1 MKEFRT
7 LLFLDWFRGIFEKMG
22 FDYPALRRILQV
34 KFTMDQRRVPTVF
47 QQQGK
52 KGKESKGENRFIKSL
67 WIYALF
73 GLFIIPFVLIG
84 ENYIFQ
90 MSIAFSVI
98 MFIIMTSMISDF
110 SVVILDIRDNTILF
124 TKPVEKKTISLAK
137 TIHVCVYLFFLT
149 AAMTLIP
156 LVVALINQGFW
167 FFLLFLAGILL
178 SDILI
183 VVFTALLYYL
193 ILKYFDGEKL
203 KDIINYVQIGL
214 SIGLAVGYQVVARS
228 FEFVDLQVAFT
239 AQWWQ
244 VFFPPMWFGSL
255 FEWVLNGDNTTLVI
269 LFSVM
274 ALLFPFAALGIYIK
288 ILPTFEK
295 NLQKLNSHGGKRRKK
310 SNPIG
315 KSLMKL
321 MCYSRE
327 ERAFYQFAHYMM
339 KNEREF
345 KLKVYPG
352 LGFAI
357 VLPFIFIFN
366 HLMMSSF
373 VDLSSSK
380 VYLSIYASLIVI
392 PTVVMQLGYSGKY
405 KGSWIYK
412 VAPVERHAAIHKG
425 TLKAFLAKLFIPL
438 YLVMAVCF
446 LFLFGMKLLP
456 GLIAVLV
463 SAFIYTVVCY
473 KLLSDGLPF
482 SESFDGVKQSDG
494 WKVLPFYIIIGAFIG
509 LHVLSL
515 TFGYG
520 IYVYLVLL
528 LVVNFVVWKY
538 SFRD

>member
-1 MKEFRT
+1 MREFRT
-7 LLFLDWFRGIFEKMG
+7 LLFLDWFRVIFEKMG

-34 KFTMDQRRVPTVF
+34 KFTMDQRRVPAVI

-52 KGKESKGENRFIKSL
+52 KGKESKNENRFIKSL

-73 GLFIIPFVLIG
+73 GLFIIPFVLMG

-90 MSIAFSVI
+90 MSIAFAVI
-98 MFIIMTSMISDF
+98 MFIVMTSMISDF

-149 AAMTLIP
+149 GAMTIIP
-156 LVVALINQGFW
+156 LIVALINQGVW
-167 FFLLFLAGILL
+167 FFLLFLAGIVLT
-178 SDILI
+178 DILI

-193 ILKYFDGEKL
+193 ILKYFDGERL

-228 FEFVDLQVAFT
+228 FEFVDLQVTFT

-244 VFFPPMWFGSL
+244 VFFPPVWFGSL
-255 FEWVLNGDNTTLVI
+255 FEWSLNGGGNPLII
-269 LFSVM
+269 LFSAM

-288 ILPTFEK
+288 ILPSFER
-295 NLQKLNSHGGKRRKK
+295 NLQKLNSHGGKKGKK
-310 SNPIG
+310 TNVIG
-315 KSLMKL
+315 KSLMRI
-321 MCYSRE
+321 MCYSKE

-357 VLPFIFIFN
+357 ILPFIFVFN
-366 HLMMSSF
+366 HLMISSF
-373 VDLSSSK
+373 EDLSSSM

-412 VAPVERHAAIHKG
+412 VVPVERHAPIHKG

-438 YLVMAVCF
+438 YMVMAVCF
-446 LFLFGMKLLP
+446 LFLFGVKVLP
-456 GLIAVLV
+456 GLIIVLI
-463 SAFIYTVVCY
+463 SAFIYTVICY
-473 KLLSDGLPF
+473 KLLSGGLPF
-482 SESFDGVKQSDG
+482 TESFDGVKQSDA
-494 WKVLPFYIIIGAFIG
+494 WKVLPFYIIIGAFVGMHI
-509 LHVLSL
+509 LSL
-515 TFGYG
+515 KIDYG

-528 LVVNFVVWKY
+528 SITNFIVWKF
-538 SFRD
+538 SFKD

>member
-7 LLFLDWFRGIFEKMG
+7 LLFLDWFRWTFEKMG

-52 KGKESKGENRFIKSL
+52 KGKESKDENRFIKSL

-90 MSIAFSVI
+90 MSIAFAVI
-98 MFIIMTSMISDF
+98 MFIIMTLMISDF
-110 SVVILDIRDNTILF
+110 SGVILDIRDNTILF

-167 FFLLFLAGILL
+167 FFLLFLAGIVL

-255 FEWVLNGDNTTLVI
+255 FEWVLNGENSTLII

-310 SNPIG
+310 SNSIG

-366 HLMMSSF
+366 HLMISSLE
-373 VDLSSSK
+373 DLSSSK

-412 VAPVERHAAIHKG
+412 VAPVERHAPIHKG
-425 TLKAFLAKLFIPL
+425 SLKAFLAKLFIPL

-446 LFLFGMKLLP
+446 LVLFGMKLLP

-515 TFGYG
+515 MFVYG
-520 IYVYLVLL
+520 IYIYLVLL

-538 SFRD
+538 SFKD

>member
-1 MKEFRT
+1 MKGFRT
-7 LLFLDWFRGIFEKMG
+7 LLFLDWFRVIFVKMG

-34 KFTMDQRRVPTVF
+34 KFMMDQRRVPTVF

-52 KGKESKGENRFIKSL
+52 KVKESKDENRFIKSL

-73 GLFIIPFVLIG
+73 GLFIIPFVLMG

-90 MSIAFSVI
+90 MSIAFAVI

-149 AAMTLIP
+149 GAMTVIP
-156 LVVALINQGFW
+156 LIVALINQGVG
-167 FFLLFLAGILL
+167 FFLLFLAGIILT
-178 SDILI
+178 DILI
-183 VVFTALLYYL
+183 IVFTALLYYL
-193 ILKYFDGEKL
+193 ILKYFDGERL

-214 SIGLAVGYQVVARS
+214 SIGLAIGYQVVARS
-228 FEFVDLQVAFT
+228 FEFVDLQVTFT
-239 AQWWQ
+239 AEWWQ
-244 VFFPPMWFGSL
+244 IFFPPMWFGSL
-255 FEWVLNGDNTTLVI
+255 FEWGLNGGGSPLII
-269 LFSVM
+269 LFSLM
-274 ALLFPFAALGIYIK
+274 AVLFPFAALGVYIK
-288 ILPTFEK
+288 ILPSFER
-295 NLQKLNSHGGKRRKK
+295 NLQKLNTHGGKKSRK
-310 SNPIG
+310 SNVIG

-357 VLPFIFIFN
+357 ILPFIFIFN
-366 HLMMSSF
+366 HMTLTSF
-373 VDLSSSK
+373 EGLSSSM

-412 VAPVERHAAIHKG
+412 VAPVEEQAPIHKG

-446 LFLFGMKLLP
+446 IFIFGMKVLP
-456 GLIAVLV
+456 GLIIVLI

-494 WKVLPFYIIIGAFIG
+494 WKVLPFYIIIGAFLG
-509 LHVLSL
+509 VHVLSL
-515 TFGYG
+515 KFDYG
-520 IYVYLVLL
+520 VYVYLVLL
-528 LVVNFVVWKY
+528 LIVNFTVWKC
-538 SFRD
+538 SFKD

>member
-34 KFTMDQRRVPTVF
+34 KFTTDQRRVPTVF

-52 KGKESKGENRFIKSL
+52 KGKESKDENRFIKSL
-67 WIYALF
+67 WVYALF

-90 MSIAFSVI
+90 MSIAFAVI

-156 LVVALINQGFW
+156 LIVALINQGLW
-167 FFLLFLAGILL
+167 FFLLFLAGIVL

-255 FEWVLNGDNTTLVI
+255 FEWVLNGENSTLII

-310 SNPIG
+310 PNPIG

-357 VLPFIFIFN
+357 VLPFIFVFN

-373 VDLSSSK
+373 EDLSSSK

-412 VAPVERHAAIHKG
+412 VAPVERHTPIHKG

-438 YLVMAVCF
+438 YFVMAVCF
-446 LFLFGMKLLP
+446 LVLFGMKLLP
-456 GLIAVLV
+456 GLIVVLV

-515 TFGYG
+515 TFDYG

-528 LVVNFVVWKY
+528 LVVNFVVWKF